1 VTIRADELRAIDL
14 FDGVHDAQLERWAE
28 AATEE
33 WLEPGDP
40 VVVLGQERAPFR
52 LLLEG
57 SLAGF
62 VERDGRE
69 ERDHTHRAP
78 TFLGAILALTG
89 NAAFL
94 TIRAAER
101 SRVGTIDP
109 QSFRHLLVD
118 SGPAFERVM
127 RTFQPV
133 YTRFE
138 AAAMQREK
146 LAALGQMSAGL
157 AHELNNP
164 AAAARRSAAAL
175 GDALEVLGG
184 TIGQFV
190 EAGVSREDAER
201 LVHLQREA
209 MARSGSAV
217 AADALAVADAEDAMG
232 ALLERHGVSGAW
244 QLAEPLAA
252 AGLDEKW
259 LQAVARHAGP
269 ALHPAVRWVAA
280 SLGARSLADDLRDA
294 TDQISR
300 LVRAIKAYTYMDQAD
315 LQEIDVHDGL
325 EATLTILHHKLKHTQ
340 IAVERRYDP
349 ALPRICVYGSEL
361 NQVWT
366 NLLDNAID
374 ALGGTGTITLT
385 TAPWHENGV
394 EVRISD
400 DGPGVPDAAKH
411 RIFEPF
417 YTTKAV
423 GSGTGLGLDTARR
436 IVLERHD
443 GDLQLASRPG
453 ATTFTVRLPR
463 APRKGVTAAAGP

>member
-1 VTIRADELRAIDL
+1 MTIHADELRTIDL
-14 FDGVHDAQLERWAE
+14 FDGVDDAQLERWAE

-40 VVVLGQERAPFR
+40 VVVIGQERAPFR

-89 NAAFL
+89 NAAFI

-101 SRVGTIDP
+101 SRVGTVDP
-109 QSFRHLLVD
+109 QSFRRLLAD

-133 YTRFE
+133 YSRFE

-190 EAGVSREDAER
+190 EAGVSREDAEA

-209 MARSGSAV
+209 MARSGSA
-217 AADALAVADAEDAMG
+217 AGSDALAVADAEDAMG
-232 ALLERHGVSGAW
+232 ELLEDHGVTGAW

-252 AGLDEKW
+252 AGLDAAW
-259 LQAVARHAGP
+259 LDAVARHAGP
-269 ALHPAVRWVAA
+269 ALPAAVQWVAA

-294 TDQISR
+294 TDRISR
-300 LVRAIKAYTYMDQAD
+300 LVGAIKAYTYMDQAD
-315 LQEIDVHDGL
+315 LQEVDVHDGL
-325 EATLTILHHKLKHTQ
+325 EATLTILHHKLKHTE
-340 IAVERRYDP
+340 IAVERHYDP

-374 ALGGTGTITLT
+374 AVGETGTITLT
-385 TAPWHENGV
+385 TAPWHDTGV
-394 EVRISD
+394 EVRIAD
-400 DGPGVPDAAKH
+400 DGPGVPDATQH

-453 ATTFTVRLPR
+453 ETTFTVRLPR
-463 APRKGVTAAAGP
+463 APRQGSA

>member
-1 VTIRADELRAIDL
+1 VTITAAELRAIDL
-14 FDGVHDAQLERWAE
+14 FDGVEDAQVERWA
-28 AATEE
+28 AAAREE

-40 VVVLGQERAPFR
+40 VVLHGETGTPFR

-57 SLAGF
+57 SLDGY

-69 ERDHTHRAP
+69 ERDHTHHAP

-101 SRVGTIDP
+101 SRVGTVDP
-109 QSFRHLLVD
+109 QSFRRLLAD

-133 YTRFE
+133 YSRFE

-184 TIGQFV
+184 TIGEFV

-209 MARSGSAV
+209 MARDGSAT
-217 AADALAVADAEDAMG
+217 APDALAVADAEDAMG
-232 ALLERHGVSGAW
+232 ELLEQHGVSEAW

-252 AGLDEKW
+252 AGLDADW
-259 LQAVARHAGP
+259 LDAVARHAGP
-269 ALHPAVRWVAA
+269 ALPAAVRWVAA
-280 SLGARSLADDLRDA
+280 ALGARSLAEDLRDA
-294 TDQISR
+294 TDQMSR

-315 LQEIDVHDGL
+315 LQEVDVHEGL
-325 EATLTILHHKLKHTQ
+325 EATLTILHHKLKHTR
-340 IAVERRYDP
+340 IAIERHYDP
-349 ALPRICVYGSEL
+349 ALPRVCVYGSEL

-374 ALGGTGTITLT
+374 ALGETGTITLT
-385 TAPWHENGV
+385 TAPWHETGV
-394 EVRISD
+394 QVTIAD
-400 DGPGVPDAAKH
+400 DGPGVPGAAQH

-443 GDLQLASRPG
+443 GDLQLDSAPG